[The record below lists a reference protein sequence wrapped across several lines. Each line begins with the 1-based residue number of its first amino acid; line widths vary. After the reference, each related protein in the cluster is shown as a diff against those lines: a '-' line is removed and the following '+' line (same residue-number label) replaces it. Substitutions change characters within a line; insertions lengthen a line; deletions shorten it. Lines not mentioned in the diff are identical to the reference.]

1 MADKIYTTI
10 LGDTWDSIAYKL
22 FDDSK
27 SYNTLLELNPEY
39 NDTVIF
45 SAGVKIKYKIM
56 LLLNHMRKQFLRGGD
71 KNVYRRYKEI
81 RTSSSL

>member
-27 SYNTLLELNPEY
+27 SYNSLLELNQEY
-39 NDTVIF
+39 SDIVIF
-45 SAGVKIKYKIM
+45 SAGVKIKYQDKI
-56 LLLNHMRKQFLRGGD
+56 LVKTYEE
-71 KNVYRRYKEI
+71 NVPPWRR
-81 RTSSSL
+81 

>member
-27 SYNTLLELNPEY
+27 SYNSLLDLNPEH

-45 SAGVKIKYKIM
+45 SAGVKIKYQDDVVIKSYEET
-56 LLLNHMRKQFLRGGD
+56 
-71 KNVYRRYKEI
+71 VPPWRR
-81 RTSSSL
+81 